1 VLIQIANPDWQRR
14 FTADPQR
21 IKEATDL
28 YQKLGYEVRT
38 EAVHPTDFHDE
49 CGACHDVTLN
59 FQTIY
64 TRKKCSVLPGLS

>member
-1 VLIQIANPDWQRR
+1 MLIQIDTPARETDGWQRR

-38 EAVHPTDFHDE
+38 EPVPSTEFHDD
-49 CGACHDVTLN
+49 CAACHDVALH

-64 TRKKCSVLPGLS
+64 TRKGV